1 MGIRVLLVDASPT
14 VIDGLR
20 SILQGCP
27 EIEVVGEE
35 TNGADAVDKAI
46 ELRPDVVLVDAQVP
60 GMGGVET
67 SRRIKDVLP
76 GVKVLFMAVH
86 PDLVEAAIGAGVDCC
101 LVKDCSRYEF
111 IGAVRGLGNARPD
124 SVSP

>member
-1 MGIRVLLVDASPT
+1 VGIRVLLVDGSPT

-20 SILQGCP
+20 SILQRCP

-60 GMGGVET
+60 GMDGVET

-76 GVKVLFMAVH
+76 GVKILFMAVH
-86 PDLVEAAIGAGVDCC
+86 TDLVEAAIGAGVDCC
-101 LVKDCSRYEF
+101 LVKDCSRHEF
-111 IGAVRGLGNARPD
+111 IGAVRRLGNTRPD
-124 SVSP
+124 SISC

>member
-1 MGIRVLLVDASPT
+1 MGIRVLLVDDSPT

-35 TNGADAVDKAI
+35 TDGADAVDKAI
-46 ELRPDVVLVDAQVP
+46 ELRPDVVLIDAQVP
-60 GMGGVET
+60 WIGGVEA
-67 SRRIKDVLP
+67 SRRIKEVLP
-76 GVKVLFMAVH
+76 GAKILFMAVH

-101 LVKDCSRYEF
+101 LVKDCSRHEF
-111 IGAVRGLGNARPD
+111 IEAVRRLGNARAN
-124 SVSP
+124 SVSG

>member
-1 MGIRVLLVDASPT
+1 MGIRVLLVDESPA

-20 SILQGCP
+20 SILQSCP

-46 ELRPDVVLVDAQVP
+46 KLRPDVVLIDAQVP
-60 GMGGVET
+60 GMDGVEA
-67 SRRIKDVLP
+67 SRRIKEVLP
-76 GVKVLFMAVH
+76 DVKILFMAVH

-101 LVKDCSRYEF
+101 LVKDCSRHEF
-111 IGAVRGLGNARPD
+111 IGAVRGLGKARPG
-124 SVSP
+124 STSL

>member
-1 MGIRVLLVDASPT
+1 MGIRVLLVDGSPT

-27 EIEVVGEE
+27 EIEIVGEE

-46 ELRPDVVLVDAQVP
+46 ELRPDVVLIDAQVP
-60 GMGGVET
+60 GIGGVEA
-67 SRRIKDVLP
+67 SRRIKEALP
-76 GVKVLFMAVH
+76 GAKILFMAVH

-101 LVKDCSRYEF
+101 LAKDCSRHEF
-111 IGAVRGLGNARPD
+111 IGAVRKLGNGGPNSACR
-124 SVSP
+124 

>member
-1 MGIRVLLVDASPT
+1 MGIRVLLVDGSPT

-27 EIEVVGEE
+27 EIEAVGEE

-46 ELRPDVVLVDAQVP
+46 ELYPDVVLIDAQVP
-60 GMGGVET
+60 GMDGVEA
-67 SRRIKDVLP
+67 SRRIKEVLP
-76 GVKVLFMAVH
+76 GVKILFLAVH
-86 PDLVEAAIGAGVDCC
+86 PDLVEAAISAGVDFC
-101 LVKDCSRYEF
+101 LVKDCSRHEF
-111 IGAVRGLGNARPD
+111 IVAVRALGNAGPG